1 MCHITDNITY
11 KTGQSQQRI
20 DNGKYVGQTQ
30 SGMTYGSMGTD
41 SSPAHHSGQPLC
53 CISGDISLWPMFPLD
68 SSLQSATSSL
78 QSHPLT
84 GCGVC
89 LCQEF
94 VCGQWGDRLRGQRH
108 SVALVSDRKLPQT
121 RSYGESSLNWND

>member
-84 GCGVC
+84 GAESVC
-89 LCQEF
+89 VKSL
-94 VCGQWGDRLRGQRH
+94 
-108 SVALVSDRKLPQT
+108 SVDNGETDCTARDTQLPWQAIGNYHRPEVT
-121 RSYGESSLNWND
+121 VNLL